1 MPQDSMEILGKT
13 SEMKLHVQS
22 YTKLSVYLFDSH
34 FLIGIY
40 VSLIPMLKFIR
51 FIGHARLNWRDLES
65 GEEIER

>member
-22 YTKLSVYLFDSH
+22 YMKLSVYLFDSH

-40 VSLIPMLKFIR
+40 VSLIPMLKFVR
-51 FIGHARLNWRDLES
+51 FIGHARLNWRDSEMAD
-65 GEEIER
+65 